1 MSLFELPKLPRG
13 GGNLLRNGYFRVNQR
28 GQTTYT
34 GLGYTVDGWRI
45 VHANVTVD
53 VLAKG
58 IRLTSTGGGGA
69 IRQYIENGAL
79 HEGKV
84 LTFAAKI
91 DGNVYWIT
99 GTVPPVPASGIVA
112 IAGAGFAGN
121 RFAIQLYMESSGFMF
136 VVIGANTADTMP
148 VEFAELVNGKTP
160 LLLGPEDGAI
170 ELARCHR
177 FYRKYDTTGISMRW
191 SFHGII
197 LNNRQ
202 PRMYIDGPPMRTNPA
217 FNILGDTVSIY
228 YSGGYYQADTS
239 GITEKGA
246 FSDPKTG
253 GGVYAYFTLPTVP
266 PITNGSALEIS
277 LNFELN
283 AEI

>member
-1 MSLFELPKLPRG
+1 
-13 GGNLLRNGYFRVNQR
+13 
-28 GQTTYT
+28 
-34 GLGYTVDGWRI
+34 VDGWRI
-45 VHANVTVD
+45 VNANATVD

-58 IRLTSTGGGGA
+58 IRLTSTGGGAA

-79 HEGKV
+79 YEGKV

-91 DGNVYWIT
+91 DGQVYWIT
-99 GTVPPVPASGIVA
+99 GTVPPVPASGIAA
-112 IAGAGFAGN
+112 IASAGVAGN

-136 VVIGANTADTMP
+136 AVIGTNAADTANI
-148 VEFAELVNGKTP
+148 EFAELVNGKTP
-160 LLLGPEDGAI
+160 LLLGPEDGAT

-177 FYRKYDTTGISMRW
+177 FYRRYDTTGISMRW
-191 SFHGII
+191 TFHGII

-228 YSGGYYQADTS
+228 YSEGSYTADTS
-239 GITEKGA
+239 GIAEKGA
-246 FSDPKTG
+246 FSGPKTG
-253 GGVYAYFTLPTVP
+253 GGVYMYFTLPTVP

-277 LNFELN
+277 MNFELS